1 MAAASRCALAVGVL
15 TALAFGGC
23 STTTASS
30 TSLTGRV
37 TPAQGPTTTGIAEA
51 ARCTIHD
58 GAKEG
63 LPALREKDVFP
74 TAGTVAW
81 SPSSMNSLGPTVGIW
96 VAALASCHEMFRVTE
111 PLHGRG
117 WIRTVS

>member
-1 MAAASRCALAVGVL
+1 MQHDHGIVDVIDRQGHAGAGTDHDGHRRGSAS
-15 TALAFGGC
+15 
-23 STTTASS
+23 
-30 TSLTGRV
+30 
-37 TPAQGPTTTGIAEA
+37 
-51 ARCTIHD
+51 TIHD